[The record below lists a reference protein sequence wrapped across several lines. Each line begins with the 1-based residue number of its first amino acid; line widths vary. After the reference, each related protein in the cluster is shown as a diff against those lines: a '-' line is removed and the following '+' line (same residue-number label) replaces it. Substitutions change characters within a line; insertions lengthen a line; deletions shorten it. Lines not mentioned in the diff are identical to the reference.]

1 MMIKTIWI
9 NPPKE
14 EHPEVTNSEKLLV
27 VKFINES
34 SIEAI
39 SEKAS
44 RMRCLNFFDEP
55 YDPPEFLS

>member
-1 MMIKTIWI
+1 MIKTIWI
-9 NPPKE
+9 YPTGE
-14 EHPEVTNSEKLLV
+14 EHPEVTTTEKLLAL
-27 VKFINES
+27 KFIDDS

-44 RMRCLNFFDEP
+44 RMRILNFFDEP